1 MFLFLI
7 ILLPSVLAYNLIN
20 SDDKAVIP
28 VVLTGVLSSVLFC
41 ALKAFFSFMYHISS
55 AAFLPNYVYILFGQ
69 TLVPVAVVYLLFFFF
84 SRDEISFRIKSYF
97 PLMCSFYSIYMP
109 YHIIAGSSS
118 AYSAFELFFKPVL
131 YLMMLTASSLCVRF
145 VFRSFGMRNIK
156 TKIIWIL
163 ALCVTLLLPAAIETL
178 WFMGFPV
185 WVWLFLGA
193 AYVFF
198 AVCGYINAWKDDLLM
213 KNIKIF
219 LPDFKKNRNL

>member
-7 ILLPSVLAYNLIN
+7 ILLPSVLVYNLID

-28 VVLTGVLSSVLFC
+28 VALTGVLSSVLFC

-55 AAFLPNYVYILFGQ
+55 AAFFPNYAYVLFGQ
-69 TLVPVAVVYLLFFFF
+69 TLVPVAVVYLLFFFV
-84 SRDEISFRIKSYF
+84 SKDEISFRIKSYF
-97 PLMCSFYSIYMP
+97 PLMCSFYSIYLP

-118 AYSAFELFFKPVL
+118 AYSAFELFLKPVL
-131 YLMMLTASSLCVRF
+131 YLMMLAVSALCVRF
-145 VFRSFGMRNIK
+145 VFRSLEMRNIK
-156 TKIIWIL
+156 AKINWIL

-185 WVWLFLGA
+185 WIWFLLWS

-198 AVCGYINAWKDDLLM
+198 AVCGCINAWKDDLSM

-219 LPDFKKNRNL
+219 LPDFKK